1 MTDDRQDDFDR
12 GVKNR
17 RAVLGDAWV
26 DKSLDNATEFNA
38 EFQHLIT
45 RYAWHDIWGRPGLDN
60 HSRALATLG
69 VLIGKKRMP
78 ILRYYARIAMRQG
91 VTEEQL
97 GEVALQAIPYTG
109 FPTAVAAAQIMREV
123 AKEIAAEQ
131 AG

>member
-1 MTDDRQDDFDR
+1 MTDPEAIVAAEKVIGPVLAKTMQEQINE
-12 GVKNR
+12 GTP
-17 RAVLGDAWV
+17 LGDVGKLA
-26 DKSLDNATEFNA
+26 A
-38 EFQHLIT
+38 ELVF
-45 RYAWHDIWGRPGLDN
+45 RDVWGRPGLDN